1 MEVRSLTNPASENIN
16 VRFVDYG
23 FFVPLDSR
31 GAIVQIEGTA
41 AVRTMSAEEVEH
53 LVAEGY
59 DPGII
64 EDDGTATVVSFM
76 ATGVEMWNRDED

>member
-1 MEVRSLTNPASENIN
+1 MN
-16 VRFVDYG
+16 VRFLDYG

-31 GAIVQIEGTA
+31 GAVVQIEGKA
-41 AVRTMSAEEVEH
+41 AIRVLSAEEVEH

-59 DPGII
+59 DPGIV
-64 EDDGTATVVSFM
+64 EEDGTATVVSFL